1 MRALILPLVFAG
13 CASTAS
19 GPEPTSYPTPQSSL
33 HRGMRNCPSAL
44 AGATTRVIDTE
55 DGVDLEI
62 TATDPVVQRQIIELA
77 IVHEHLGH
85 PNGAEA
91 AHTGMHGGRGDIG
104 YCPIIHVGTM
114 VTYRRR
120 SDGAVIHVHA
130 LKPEAVS
137 QMQKAITERV
147 NLLATRSTL
156 TAGRRGDT

>member
-1 MRALILPLVFAG
+1 
-13 CASTAS
+13 
-19 GPEPTSYPTPQSSL
+19 
-33 HRGMRNCPSAL
+33 MRNCPSAL

-62 TATDPVVQRQIIELA
+62 TATDPVVLRQIIELA

-91 AHTGMHGGRGDIG
+91 AHTGMHGGSGSVG
-104 YCPIIHVGTM
+104 YCPVIHVGTT

-130 LKPEAVS
+130 LEPEAVS
-137 QMQKAITERV
+137 KMQKAITERV
-147 NLLATRSTL
+147 NMLATRSTL
-156 TAGRRGDT
+156 TAHRPDDT